1 MNYFVQIV
9 SLYNNGESLKK
20 IIKIQSNFR
29 GMEMRDQIKLRS
41 KPRKLDNKN
50 KLFKLSD
57 ENIISRKV
65 EETDVEFQK
74 NLDGK
79 IVKNIFY

>member
-50 KLFKLSD
+50 KLSKLSD
-57 ENIISRKV
+57 ENIIGRKV

-74 NLDGK
+74 NFGG
-79 IVKNIFY
+79 IVNI